1 VSNELQRIEEEWAT
15 AVAER
20 DVEAAREILAEDF
33 VLTSSGGVSEHMPRD
48 EWLAALPALDTRSLE
63 CTDVFARELGEV
75 AVVRARLR
83 WEASMGDRDLTGE
96 YLVADVFKREGGSWK
111 ASWRISTRIT

>member
-1 VSNELQRIEEEWAT
+1 MSELQRIEEEWAA
-15 AVAER
+15 AVADS

-48 EWLAALPALDTRSLE
+48 EWLAALPGLDTRSLE
-63 CTDVFARELGEV
+63 CTDVLARELGDV

-83 WEASMGDRDLTGE
+83 WAASMGDRDLTGE
-96 YLVADVFKREGGSWK
+96 YVVADVFKREGDSWK
-111 ASWRISTRIT
+111 AAWRISTRVT

>member
-1 VSNELQRIEEEWAT
+1 MSEELQRIEEEWAK
-15 AVAER
+15 AVAES
-20 DVEAAREILAEDF
+20 DVDAARKILAEDF

-48 EWLAALPALDTRSLE
+48 EWLAALPDLDTRSAE
-63 CTDVFARELGEV
+63 CTDVLARELGDV

-96 YLVADVFKREGGSWK
+96 YLVADVFKREGGTWK
-111 ASWRISTRIT
+111 ATWRISTRLP

>member
-1 VSNELQRIEEEWAT
+1 VSEELQRIEEEWAA
-15 AVAER
+15 AVAES
-20 DVEAAREILAEDF
+20 DVDAAREILADDF
-33 VLTSSGGVSEHMPRD
+33 VLTSSGGMSEHMPRD
-48 EWLAALPALDTRSLE
+48 EWLAALPGD
-63 CTDVFARELGEV
+63 V

-111 ASWRISTRIT
+111 ASWRISTRVT

>member
-1 VSNELQRIEEEWAT
+1 VSADLQRIEEEWAA
-15 AVAER
+15 AVVAS
-20 DVEAAREILAEDF
+20 DVDAAREILAEDF
-33 VLTSSGGVSEHMPRD
+33 VLTSSGGMSEHMPRD
-48 EWLAALPALDTRSLE
+48 EWLAALPTVHSRSLE
-63 CTDVFARELGEV
+63 CTDVVARELGDV

-111 ASWRISTRIT
+111 ASWRISTRVA